1 MLSVRVI
8 QHVDCETLGTI
19 ADVLEGAEI
28 PYRYIRPFAGNPVPP
43 DISDSAGLIVMGGPM
58 GVYEKDSYPFLIE
71 EMRLIEK
78 TLHAEKPV
86 LGICLGSQ
94 LLAATLGAPV
104 AKGERKEIGW
114 FPVSLSDSCSN
125 DPLWTGIDSPFVAY
139 HWHGDIFDLPN
150 GAVSLASSAIT
161 KHQAFRYGR
170 NAYGFLFHMEVTP
183 TIIHDIVENFTDEL
197 REAKVDG
204 EEILRN
210 TTNYLPSLQSTGRL
224 VFRRWGS
231 LIEKNI
237 S

>member
-8 QHVDCETLGTI
+8 QHVDCETLGAI

-43 DISDSAGLIVMGGPM
+43 DIGDSAGLIVMGGPM

-94 LLAATLGAPV
+94 LLAAALGAPV
-104 AKGERKEIGW
+104 AKSERKEIGW
-114 FPVSLSDSCSN
+114 FPVSLSGSCSN
-125 DPLWTGIDSPFVAY
+125 DPLWSGIGSPFVAY

-161 KHQAFRYGR
+161 EHQAFRYGR

-183 TIIHDIVENFTDEL
+183 TIIREMVKTFGDEL
-197 REAKVDG
+197 REAKVEG
-204 EEILRN
+204 AEMLRRAPD
-210 TTNYLPSLQSTGRL
+210 YLPRLQTIGHL
-224 VFRRWGS
+224 VFHKWAS
-231 LIEKNI
+231 LVGK
-237 S
+237 